1 MVGIA
6 QLVSVPGCGPGGRG
20 FESHY
25 SPHTRKSAKID
36 INCAKSQKKQSY
48 FVAKQCNKCYYRLR
62 TKGYRQAVRHQI
74 LILAFVGSNPAT
86 PANDSL
92 AQPVEHR
99 TFNAMVRSS
108 NLRWVTKRCLIQ
120 NCCIWYKLHTWN
132 KTQKNLSKMTR
143 GFVLMLFFDVA

>member
-48 FVAKQCNKCYYRLR
+48 FVAKQCNKWYYRLR

-108 NLRWVTKRCLIQ
+108 NLRWVTKETVYGQFFLFTTEILRSA
-120 NCCIWYKLHTWN
+120 LHGLAVRTPFSGL
-132 KTQKNLSKMTR
+132 TFR
-143 GFVLMLFFDVA
+143 FRE